1 MKDPA
6 SAPPH
11 PLRRAAR
18 ILFWLTLVA
27 VAFVTL
33 SPIAF
38 RPETPFGADQER
50 FAAFALVSMLLMF
63 GHPRGRVGWFLGLV
77 AVAGLLEAA
86 QTLVAGR
93 HGRLHDAEVKAAGA
107 AAGAVAALV
116 AEILAERITV
126 ALRGARSR

>member
-1 MKDPA
+1 MTVPA
-6 SAPPH
+6 AGPPH

-18 ILFWLTLVA
+18 ILSWLTLVA

-50 FAAFALVSMLLMF
+50 FAAFAAVGVLLTL
-63 GHPRGRVGWFLGLV
+63 GTPRHRLGWFLGLL

-107 AAGAVAALV
+107 VAGAV
-116 AEILAERITV
+116 V
-126 ALRGARSR
+126 ALWAEMLAGRIAGASRGARG